1 MTLYESA
8 TELQLRLEAASIA
21 DAGDELLARGR
32 TVRDDITSA
41 AEYFESVQSYR
52 VAIGRTDAPLLDAR
66 QVHSAIGGFR
76 GSISRSG
83 PRALQQQSA
92 DTLLK
97 VVKAQRKRADRWV
110 TSTWREN
117 FAPAEGLVQQAESDG
132 LHGST
137 LARTRVRVRASK
149 ITGVLAMNPVTDRAS
164 LEARLNSRGLH
175 ACVERVNELIGE
187 LRTAIAAIEQEQ
199 AERTPEVR
207 AALGRAAS
215 DEGLPL
221 GEVTPELL
229 AALQSAGVL
238 DDLVVRRL

>member
-66 QVHSAIGGFR
+66 QIRSAIGGFR
-76 GSISRSG
+76 GTISRSG
-83 PRALQQQSA
+83 PKAFQQQSA
-92 DTLLK
+92 DTLLR
-97 VVKAQRKRADRWV
+97 VVKGQIKRADRWV

-117 FAPAEGLVQQAESDG
+117 FAPAEELIRQAESDG
-132 LHGST
+132 LHGSV
-137 LARTRVRVRASK
+137 LARTRVQIRVSK
-149 ITGVLAMNPVTDRAS
+149 ITDVLAMNPVTDRVS
-164 LEARLNSRGLH
+164 LEARLNSRGLD
-175 ACVERVNELIGE
+175 ACVARVNELIGE
-187 LRTAIAAIEQEQ
+187 LRTAVAAIEQEE
-199 AERTPEVR
+199 AERTPEVL
-207 AALGRAAS
+207 AALRSAGS

-221 GEVTPELL
+221 REVTPELL